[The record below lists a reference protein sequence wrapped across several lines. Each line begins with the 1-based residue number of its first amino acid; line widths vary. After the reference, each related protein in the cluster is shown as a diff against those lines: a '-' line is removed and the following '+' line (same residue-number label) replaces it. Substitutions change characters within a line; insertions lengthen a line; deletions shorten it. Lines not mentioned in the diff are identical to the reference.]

1 MTYWKARTQ
10 SDRLEETTRQ
20 SKTVLIVDDE
30 EWILHVLRDFLED
43 AGYDVRIALHGRAAL
58 SVARENTLSL
68 ILTDLMMPE
77 MDGQALCVQLRHDPQ
92 TVAANP
98 SVSCASRSTL
108 VAATFTAMIDKPF
121 DIDDM
126 LMIVRQ
132 HAI

>member
-92 TVAANP
+92 TAHLPIVLMSSARRP
-98 SVSCASRSTL
+98 QL
-108 VAATFTAMIDKPF
+108 AATFTAMIDKPF